1 MGQLEVKISIITG
14 GGTGIGLGIARAF
27 VKEGAKV
34 VLAARN
40 LPRLE
45 EAANE
50 LQGLGGTVEVV
61 PTDVTQEAEVQSLFS
76 KTMDTF
82 GRLDIQV
89 NNSGAFDGGP
99 IDEITLETWN
109 KVIGVN
115 LTGVFLCT
123 REAMRIMKTQ
133 KGGRII
139 NIGSISSR
147 MPRMNSAPYT
157 SSKHAVIGL
166 TKSTALEG
174 RPYGISAGALHPG
187 NVEVE
192 WRAKSTRS
200 MDQESMM
207 TPDDI
212 AVAALAMA
220 VLPPYVNMLDTTVL
234 PVEQLYVGRG

>member
-1 MGQLEVKISIITG
+1 MGQLEGKISIITG

-220 VLPPYVNMLDTTVL
+220 VLPPYVNMLATTVL

>member
-1 MGQLEVKISIITG
+1 MGQLEGKISIITG

-76 KTMDTF
+76 KTMNTF

-123 REAMRIMKTQ
+123 REAMRIMKKQ

-157 SSKHAVIGL
+157 SSKHAIIGL

-192 WRAKSTRS
+192 WRAKSTTS

>member
-1 MGQLEVKISIITG
+1 MGQLEGKISIITG

-76 KTMDTF
+76 RTMNTF

-192 WRAKSTRS
+192 WRAKSTTS

-220 VLPPYVNMLDTTVL
+220 VLPPYVNMHDTTVL

>member
-1 MGQLEVKISIITG
+1 MGQLEGKISIITG

-99 IDEITLETWN
+99 SDEITLATWN
-109 KVIGVN
+109 THMIW
-115 LTGVFLCT
+115 C
-123 REAMRIMKTQ
+123 
-133 KGGRII
+133 
-139 NIGSISSR
+139 
-147 MPRMNSAPYT
+147 
-157 SSKHAVIGL
+157 
-166 TKSTALEG
+166 
-174 RPYGISAGALHPG
+174 
-187 NVEVE
+187 
-192 WRAKSTRS
+192 
-200 MDQESMM
+200 
-207 TPDDI
+207 I
-212 AVAALAMA
+212 AF
-220 VLPPYVNMLDTTVL
+220 TV
-234 PVEQLYVGRG
+234 

>member
-1 MGQLEVKISIITG
+1 MGQLEGKISIITG

-157 SSKHAVIGL
+157 SSKHAVTGL

>member
-1 MGQLEVKISIITG
+1 MGQLEGKISIITG

-61 PTDVTQEAEVQSLFS
+61 PTDVTQEAEVQALFS
-76 KTMDTF
+76 RTMDTF

-192 WRAKSTRS
+192 WRAKSTTS

>member
-1 MGQLEVKISIITG
+1 MGQLEGKISIITG

-40 LPRLE
+40 IPRLE
-45 EAANE
+45 DAANE
-50 LQGLGGTVEVV
+50 LRELGGTVEVV
-61 PTDVTQEAEVQSLFS
+61 PTDVTQEAEVQALFS
-76 KTMDTF
+76 RTMDTF

-157 SSKHAVIGL
+157 SSKHAIIGL

-192 WRAKSTRS
+192 WRAKSTTS

>member
-1 MGQLEVKISIITG
+1 MGQLEGKISIITG

-40 LPRLE
+40 IPRLE

-50 LQGLGGTVEVV
+50 LRGLGGTVEVV

-76 KTMDTF
+76 RTMNTF

-192 WRAKSTRS
+192 WRAKSTTS

-220 VLPPYVNMLDTTVL
+220 LLPPYVNMLDATVL

>member
-1 MGQLEVKISIITG
+1 MGQLEGKISIITG

-192 WRAKSTRS
+192 WRAKSTTS

-220 VLPPYVNMLDTTVL
+220 VLPPYVNMLDATVL

>member
-1 MGQLEVKISIITG
+1 MGQLEGKISIITG

-76 KTMDTF
+76 KTMNTF

-99 IDEITLETWN
+99 IDEITLETSN

-123 REAMRIMKTQ
+123 REAMRIMKKQ

-192 WRAKSTRS
+192 WRAKSTTS

>member
-1 MGQLEVKISIITG
+1 MGQLEGKISIITG

-123 REAMRIMKTQ
+123 REAMRIMKAQ

-192 WRAKSTRS
+192 WRAKSTTS

>member
-1 MGQLEVKISIITG
+1 M
-14 GGTGIGLGIARAF
+14 
-27 VKEGAKV
+27 
-34 VLAARN
+34 
-40 LPRLE
+40 
-45 EAANE
+45 
-50 LQGLGGTVEVV
+50 
-61 PTDVTQEAEVQSLFS
+61 TQEAEVQSLFS
-76 KTMDTF
+76 KTMNTF

-166 TKSTALEG
+166 TKSPALEG

-192 WRAKSTRS
+192 WRAKSTTS

>member
-1 MGQLEVKISIITG
+1 MGQLEGKISIITG

-34 VLAARN
+34 VLAASN

-50 LQGLGGTVEVV
+50 LQGLGGTVEVG

-76 KTMDTF
+76 KTMNTF

-89 NNSGAFDGGP
+89 NNSGAIDGGP

-192 WRAKSTRS
+192 WRAKSTTS

-212 AVAALAMA
+212 AEAALAMA

>member
-1 MGQLEVKISIITG
+1 MGQLEGKISIITG
-14 GGTGIGLGIARAF
+14 SGTGIGLGIARAF

-192 WRAKSTRS
+192 WRAKSTTS

-220 VLPPYVNMLDTTVL
+220 VLPPYVNMLDATVL

>member
-1 MGQLEVKISIITG
+1 MGQLEGKISIITG

-192 WRAKSTRS
+192 WRAKSTTS

>member
-1 MGQLEVKISIITG
+1 MGQLEGKISIITG

-50 LQGLGGTVEVV
+50 LQGLGGTVEGV

>member
-1 MGQLEVKISIITG
+1 MGQLEGKISIITG

-76 KTMDTF
+76 RTMNTF

-123 REAMRIMKTQ
+123 REAMRIMKAQ

-192 WRAKSTRS
+192 WRAKSTTS

>member
-1 MGQLEVKISIITG
+1 MGQLEGKISIITG

-76 KTMDTF
+76 KTMNTF

-123 REAMRIMKTQ
+123 REAMRIMKKQ

-192 WRAKSTRS
+192 WRAKSTTS

>member
-1 MGQLEVKISIITG
+1 MGQLEGKISIITG

>member
-1 MGQLEVKISIITG
+1 MGQLEGKISIITG

-40 LPRLE
+40 IPRLE

-50 LQGLGGTVEVV
+50 LRGLGGTVEVV

-76 KTMDTF
+76 RTMDTF

-123 REAMRIMKTQ
+123 REAMRIMKAQ

-157 SSKHAVIGL
+157 SSKHAIIGL

-192 WRAKSTRS
+192 WRAKSTSS

-220 VLPPYVNMLDTTVL
+220 MLPPYVNMLDSTVL
-234 PVEQLYVGRG
+234 PVGQLYVGRG

>member
-1 MGQLEVKISIITG
+1 MGQLEGKISIITG

-40 LPRLE
+40 IPRLE
-45 EAANE
+45 DAANE
-50 LQGLGGTVEVV
+50 LRELGGTVEVV
-61 PTDVTQEAEVQSLFS
+61 PTDVTQEAEVQALFS
-76 KTMDTF
+76 RTMDTF

-123 REAMRIMKTQ
+123 REAMRIMKKQ

-192 WRAKSTRS
+192 WRAKSTTS

>member
-1 MGQLEVKISIITG
+1 MGQLEGKISIITG

-40 LPRLE
+40 IPRLE
-45 EAANE
+45 DAANE
-50 LQGLGGTVEVV
+50 LRELGGTVEVV
-61 PTDVTQEAEVQSLFS
+61 PTDVTQEAEVQALFS
-76 KTMDTF
+76 RTMDTF

-123 REAMRIMKTQ
+123 REAMRIMKAQ

-192 WRAKSTRS
+192 WRAKSTTS

>member
-1 MGQLEVKISIITG
+1 MGQLEGKISIITG

-40 LPRLE
+40 IPRLE
-45 EAANE
+45 DAANE
-50 LQGLGGTVEVV
+50 LRELGGTVEVV

-76 KTMDTF
+76 KTMNTF

-123 REAMRIMKTQ
+123 REAMRIMKKQ

-192 WRAKSTRS
+192 WRAKSTTS

>member
-1 MGQLEVKISIITG
+1 MGQLEGKISIITG

-76 KTMDTF
+76 KTMNTF

-192 WRAKSTRS
+192 WRAKSTTS

>member
-1 MGQLEVKISIITG
+1 MGQLEGKISIITG

-123 REAMRIMKTQ
+123 REAMRIMKKQ

-192 WRAKSTRS
+192 WRAKSTTS